1 MKIRWTTLLVAA
13 CLASAAC
20 GPKDAPPAGSS
31 TSAQQDGTTDLSDV
45 TTYKLSMDKVNK
57 FFEAQ
62 RNMVVKM
69 KSLTPAQQEALSL
82 DGSGSMEEMAQKIE
96 ASPEWASAI
105 RAAGLEP
112 REYVT
117 LTMSMLQSAM
127 AASVLK
133 MRPNDDQ
140 DSLVTA
146 MHANM
151 DNVKFVQEHE
161 AEISA
166 KREAMEKEVGEGSG
180 SE

>member
-1 MKIRWTTLLVAA
+1 MTPRWSTTLLAIGS
-13 CLASAAC
+13 LAIAAC
-20 GPKDAPPAGSS
+20 GPRDAPPAES
-31 TSAQQDGTTDLSDV
+31 TSAAQQGGATDLSTV
-45 TTYKLSMDKVNK
+45 TNYKLSMDKVNK

-62 RNMVVKM
+62 RNMAIKL
-69 KSLTPAQQEALSL
+69 KSLTPAQQKALSL
-82 DGSGSMEEMAQKIE
+82 EGSGSMEEMAQKLE
-96 ASPEWASAI
+96 SSPEWASAI

-112 REYVT
+112 GEYAT

-161 AEISA
+161 AEINA
-166 KREAMEKEVGEGSG
+166 KREAMEKEVGARD
-180 SE
+180 

>member
-1 MKIRWTTLLVAA
+1 MKTRWTTLLLAA

-20 GPKDAPPAGSS
+20 GPKDAPPAERSAP
-31 TSAQQDGTTDLSDV
+31 AQQDGPINPSDIAS
-45 TTYKLSMDKVNK
+45 YKLSMDKVDK

-62 RNMVVKM
+62 RNMALKL

-82 DGSGSMEEMAQKIE
+82 SGSGSLDEMAQKLE
-96 ASPEWASAI
+96 SSPEWGSAI
-105 RAAGLEP
+105 RDAGLEP
-112 REYVT
+112 REYVM

-133 MRPNDDQ
+133 MRPNDDR
-140 DSLVTA
+140 DSLVTS

-161 AEISA
+161 TEINA
-166 KREAMEKEVGEGSG
+166 KREAMEKEVGGEGS
-180 SE
+180 

>member
-1 MKIRWTTLLVAA
+1 MKTRLTTLLAAA

-20 GPKDAPPAGSS
+20 GPKDAPPADSPA
-31 TSAQQDGTTDLSDV
+31 SAQADGTVDLADV
-45 TTYKLSMDKVNK
+45 TNYKLSMDKVNK

-62 RNMVVKM
+62 RNMVLKM
-69 KSLTPAQQEALSL
+69 KSMTPAQQEALSL
-82 DGSGSMEEMAQKIE
+82 DQSGSLEEMAQRIE
-96 ASPEWASAI
+96 ASPEWTSAI
-105 RAAGLEP
+105 HDAGLEP

-117 LTMSMLQSAM
+117 LTMSLMQSAM

-146 MHANM
+146 MQANM

-161 AEISA
+161 ADINA
-166 KREAMEKEVGEGSG
+166 KREAMEKEVGGEGS
-180 SE
+180 

>member
-1 MKIRWTTLLVAA
+1 MKTRLTALLVATS
-13 CLASAAC
+13 LASAAC
-20 GPKDAPPAGSS
+20 GPKDAPPVESS
-31 TSAQQDGTTDLSDV
+31 ASARQDSTMDLSDV
-45 TTYKLSMDKVNK
+45 ASYKLSMDKVDR
-57 FFEAQ
+57 FFNAQ
-62 RNMVVKM
+62 RNMVIKM

-82 DGSGSMEEMAQKIE
+82 SGSGSMEEMAQKIE
-96 ASPEWASAI
+96 SSPEWASAI
-105 RAAGLEP
+105 HDAGLEP

-133 MRPNDDQ
+133 MRPNDNQ
-140 DSLVTA
+140 DSLVTS

-161 AEISA
+161 AEINA

>member
-1 MKIRWTTLLVAA
+1 MTTRLTTLLAAA

-20 GPKDAPPAGSS
+20 GPKDAPPADKP
-31 TSAQQDGTTDLSDV
+31 TAAQQDGTTDLADV
-45 TTYKLSMDKVNK
+45 TSYKLSMDKVNK

-69 KSLTPAQQEALSL
+69 KAMTPAQQEALSL

-105 RAAGLEP
+105 RDAGLEP

-161 AEISA
+161 AEINA
-166 KREAMEKEVGEGSG
+166 KREAMEKEVGEGSE
-180 SE
+180 S

>member
-1 MKIRWTTLLVAA
+1 MTRRLTMLLAVT

-20 GPKDAPPAGSS
+20 GPKDAPPAD
-31 TSAQQDGTTDLSDV
+31 TSATAHQGGTTDLADV
-45 TTYKLSMDKVNK
+45 TSYRLSMDKVNK

-62 RNMVVKM
+62 RNMATRM
-69 KSLTPAQQEALSL
+69 KSMTPAQREALSM

-96 ASPEWASAI
+96 SSPEWASAI
-105 RAAGLEP
+105 RDAGLEP

-127 AASVLK
+127 AAAVLK

-146 MHANM
+146 MHASM

-161 AEISA
+161 AEINA
-166 KREAMEKEVGEGSG
+166 KREAMEKEAGATD
-180 SE
+180 